1 MVANLPFA
9 FKAHKAA
16 TGQGKK
22 WKIIRTDGLRLKDIK
37 VTEET
42 LKKLKKNIIYAL
54 ALFGSGQ
61 LGATDSENL
70 KTFTVCY
77 PLVMFSLNKIWD

>member
-1 MVANLPFA
+1 VVANLPFA

-42 LKKLKKNIIYAL
+42 LKKLKKISFMLWLCL
-54 ALFGSGQ
+54 ALGS
-61 LGATDSENL
+61 
-70 KTFTVCY
+70 
-77 PLVMFSLNKIWD
+77 